1 MNKQIFYASVQLS
14 LLSSALDLASRCVGA
29 ELVAIDAS
37 LEDGT
42 APEDFDW
49 EVAQDAPIALSQLTS
64 RAVVYELVAII
75 EHRLH
80 ELAREPW
87 LKKRGS
93 ARQAIP
99 TVSALA
105 ADSFEEW
112 ASLKD
117 VSEEPFP
124 EICKLIDQHYNFH
137 LADLD
142 GWSDLVALR
151 AIVNALKHGR
161 FGRST
166 KKRYRKDEF
175 IKFLFETDLVDE
187 EKARKAIEDVTRFL
201 LALEQAVERNAGTT

>member
-1 MNKQIFYASVQLS
+1 MHPW
-14 LLSSALDLASRCVGA
+14 R
-29 ELVAIDAS
+29 
-37 LEDGT
+37 T
-42 APEDFDW
+42 APPPEDFDW

-64 RAVVYELVAII
+64 RAVVYELVAIV

-80 ELAREPW
+80 ELAGEPW
-87 LKKRGS
+87 RKKRGN

-99 TVSALA
+99 TLV
-105 ADSFEEW
+105 DSFEEW
-112 ASLKD
+112 ASLRD
-117 VSEEPFP
+117 VSEEAFP
-124 EICKLIDQHYNFH
+124 EICKVIDQHYNFH

-151 AIVNALKHGR
+151 AIVNSLKHGR

-187 EKARKAIEDVTRFL
+187 EKARKAIEDVTRFI